1 MAASL
6 RNKVI
11 WIVGAS
17 GGIGGH
23 LARAA
28 AAAGARLVLSGGPP
42 QELVE
47 MAGELGGAHVVALDL
62 TDSAALAAAVEAA
75 HAAFGRVDLLVL
87 NAGVSQR
94 ATATDTDYAV
104 LRHIID
110 IDFLSQAEIARLTA
124 ARMLRHNAG
133 TILVVSSLAGLV
145 ATPLRSGYCAA
156 KHAIHGYYNAL
167 RAELADSAVSVTIG
181 VPGFVRTD
189 ISRNAVTADGAAYG
203 RLDPNQLRGR
213 QPALV
218 AQRLLRAAL
227 AGRREVRLAMGLK
240 GRLAMFL
247 SVCLPGLY
255 ARIIARA
262 RVT

>member
-6 RNKVI
+6 DNKVI
-11 WIVGAS
+11 WIVGAT
-17 GGIGGH
+17 GGIGSH

-28 AAAGARLVLSGGPP
+28 AAAKARLVLSGGPQ
-42 QELVE
+42 QELAQI
-47 MAGELGGAHVVALDL
+47 AGELGSSEVVALDL
-62 TDSAALAAAVEAA
+62 TDAEALAAAVEAA
-75 HAAFGRVDLLVL
+75 YAVFGRVDLLAL

-104 LRHIID
+104 LRQIID

-124 ARMLRHNAG
+124 ARMLRQNAG

-156 KHAIHGYYNAL
+156 KHAIHGYYNSL
-167 RAELADSAVSVTIG
+167 RAELADSAVSITIG

-189 ISRNAVTADGAAYG
+189 ISRNAVTAGGAAYG
-203 RLDPNQLRGR
+203 QMDPNQLRGS
-213 QPALV
+213 QPELV
-218 AQRLLRAAL
+218 AQQLLQAAL

-240 GRLAMFL
+240 GRLAMLL

-255 ARIIARA
+255 AHIIARA